1 MKRPLL
7 FGLLAAAL
15 AGSSIYTVDAREVAV
30 VTLFG
35 KPVKTVMEP
44 GLQAGLP
51 WPLHPVVRFDKRT
64 QLLTVEPAEV
74 LTRDKK
80 NLVVEAFLL
89 WRISDPERFLEA
101 VGTTEVANTQL
112 SDLVA
117 SRIAAALG
125 NRDFGELMTTEGD
138 AVAMLPENL
147 LSGIAEIGTKRLGI
161 EALDVRL
168 RHLGLPLQN
177 EQSIYERMRAE
188 RSRIANAYRSEGEE
202 RAAVI
207 RAEADREAAEIL
219 AGAEKESM
227 AILARA
233 DGSAAK
239 IYAEAYAEDPNFYLF
254 MRGLQTAETL
264 LDEGSVLV
272 VDSNGPLFDALTG
285 GTP

>member
-1 MKRPLL
+1 MNRPLL
-7 FGLLAAAL
+7 FGFLAAAL
-15 AGSSIYTVDAREVAV
+15 LGSSIYTVDAREVAV

-51 WPLHPVVRFDKRT
+51 WPLHQVVRFDKRT
-64 QLLTVEPAEV
+64 QLLNVETAEV

-101 VGTTEVANTQL
+101 VGTTDVANTQL

-117 SRIAAALG
+117 SRIAGALG

-138 AVAMLPENL
+138 AVSMLPDNL
-147 LSGIAEIGTKRLGI
+147 LNGSAEIAKERLGI

-207 RAEADREAAEIL
+207 RAEAEREAAEIL

-227 AILARA
+227 AIRARA

-239 IYAEAYAEDPNFYLF
+239 VYAQAYDEDPSFYMF

-272 VDSNGPLFDALTG
+272 VDSDGPLFNALTG
-285 GTP
+285 GAP

>member
-35 KPVKTVMEP
+35 KPVTTVMEP

-51 WPLHPVVRFDKRT
+51 WPLHQVVRFDKRT

-227 AILARA
+227 AIRARA

>member
-1 MKRPLL
+1 MSRPLL
-7 FGLLAAAL
+7 FGFLAAAL
-15 AGSSIYTVDAREVAV
+15 LGSSIYTVDAREVAV

-35 KPVKTVMEP
+35 KPVKTVTVP

-51 WPLHPVVRFDKRT
+51 WPLHQVVRFDKRT
-64 QLLTVEPAEV
+64 QLLSVETAEV

-101 VGTTEVANTQL
+101 VGTTEIANTQL

-138 AVAMLPENL
+138 AVSMLPNNL
-147 LSGIAEIGTKRLGI
+147 LNGIAEIGKERLGI

-227 AILARA
+227 AIRARA

-239 IYAEAYAEDPNFYLF
+239 VYAEAYDEDPGFYMF

-264 LDEGSVLV
+264 LDDGSVLV
-272 VDSNGPLFDALTG
+272 VDSDGPLFEALTG
-285 GTP
+285 GAP

>member
-15 AGSSIYTVDAREVAV
+15 AGSSIYTVDAREGAV
-30 VTLFG
+30 VPLFG
-35 KPVKTVMEP
+35 KPVKTILEP

-51 WPLHPVVRFDKRT
+51 WPLHQVVRFDKRT
-64 QLLTVEPAEV
+64 QALTVEPAEV

-138 AVAMLPENL
+138 AMAMLPENL

-227 AILARA
+227 AIRARA

>member
-1 MKRPLL
+1 MSRPLL
-7 FGLLAAAL
+7 FGFLAAAL
-15 AGSSIYTVDAREVAV
+15 LGSSIYTVDAREVAV

-35 KPVKTVMEP
+35 KPVKTVTEP

-51 WPLHPVVRFDKRT
+51 WPLHQVVRFDKRT
-64 QLLTVEPAEV
+64 QLLSVETAEV

-101 VGTTEVANTQL
+101 VGTTEIANTQL

-138 AVAMLPENL
+138 AVSMLPDNL
-147 LSGIAEIGTKRLGI
+147 LNGIAEIGKDRLGI

-202 RAAVI
+202 RAYGTSVGVVQAAGVKTLYARCGGILGRTAKAI
-207 RAEADREAAEIL
+207 RMIKR
-219 AGAEKESM
+219 S
-227 AILARA
+227 
-233 DGSAAK
+233 
-239 IYAEAYAEDPNFYLF
+239 
-254 MRGLQTAETL
+254 T
-264 LDEGSVLV
+264 V
-272 VDSNGPLFDALTG
+272 
-285 GTP
+285 